1 MGMSANVFS
10 GDSEDGG
17 YRPMAEINITPFVD
31 VMLVL
36 LIIFMVAAPLM
47 VTGVPIELPKT
58 TAAKL
63 GQSKKPMV
71 VTLTADGQLQIRN
84 EFVARETLI
93 PRLREILATEG
104 DAVIYVRADKK
115 NPYGEVMDL
124 LGQVGQSGYAR
135 VSLLS
140 QKPSVGGGDPA
151 PGATVPTPT
160 PPPAAPAAP

>member
-1 MGMSANVFS
+1 MGMSANVSSS
-10 GDSEDGG
+10 GDNEDGG
-17 YRPMAEINITPFVD
+17 YRPMAEINITPMVD

-71 VTLTADGQLQIRN
+71 VTLTAEGKVQIRN
-84 EFVARETLI
+84 DFVTREELI
-93 PRLREILATEG
+93 PKLREIRASEG
-104 DAVIYVRADKK
+104 DAVVYVRADKK
-115 NPYGEVMDL
+115 NAYGDVMEI
-124 LGQVGQSGYAR
+124 LGDVGQSGFGR

-140 QKPSVGGGDPA
+140 QKPAAGGEPVPA
-151 PGATVPTPT
+151 PAPTP
-160 PPPAAPAAP
+160 